1 MNEGDFVR
9 INYVGRIK
17 ESKEIF
23 DLTKEDVA
31 KEKGIFNPDF
41 KYGPVPVIIGSS
53 MIIKGVEK
61 ILKEMKVGEKRDIV
75 VSHEDGFGKRS
86 EKLIKL
92 IPIVEFRRQNMD
104 PYPGMIIN
112 MNNLSGRVLSVSGG
126 RITVDFNHPLAG
138 KELEYDLE
146 IMEEIKEKDKQ
157 VKAILE
163 LYIKMKD
170 DDAEVSV
177 KDNVTEIK
185 LKIDMPRKAKE
196 EFVQTVKK
204 WVKEIDKI
212 RFIEEI

>member
-177 KDNVTEIK
+177 KDNVAEIK